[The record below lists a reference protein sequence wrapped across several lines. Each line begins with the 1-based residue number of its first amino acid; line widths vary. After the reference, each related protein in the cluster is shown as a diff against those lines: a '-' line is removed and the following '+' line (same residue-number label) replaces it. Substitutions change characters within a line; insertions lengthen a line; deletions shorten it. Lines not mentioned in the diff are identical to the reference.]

1 MSRIIFILFSNIGS
15 NGKGVSSFNHGGAK
29 RERFNSDPND
39 NKFVNK
45 YCEEEVQI
53 DAKQVSYSLISKP
66 ISNNK
71 QIINR

>member
-15 NGKGVSSFNHGGAK
+15 NGKGVSSFTQGGAK

-45 YCEEEVQI
+45 YCEEEVHI
-53 DAKQVSYSLISKP
+53 DPKQVSYSLLSKP
-66 ISNNK
+66 INNK
-71 QIINR
+71 NR